1 PALAVAKPG
10 SEDKPLCRRARKA
23 WIGAG
28 LLVATAATVVVVV
41 VVVVKGLPRPDPPE
55 WSAQG
60 STPHLADIVLGRCF
74 GYTQLLRPELRDKD
88 CQKIW
93 DAFKNAFISKSPCNI
108 TEDDYQP
115 LLKLANQTLPCNKT
129 LLWSKTN
136 VLAHQYSRV
145 QGDMLTLEDTLL
157 GYLADGLMWC
167 GDASSS
173 EINYKSCPD
182 WRKDCS
188 NNPQSVFWKTI
199 SQSFAEAA
207 CGMVHV
213 MLNGS
218 ISKAFD
224 KNSILGSV
232 EILHL
237 NPEKVHTLQ
246 VWVMHSVGG
255 ISSDSC
261 SGSSVNELKMII
273 NKRNIAF
280 VCQDDYRP
288 AKFVQC
294 VKNHEHSSCRSVV

>member
-1 PALAVAKPG
+1 MVAKGEQIMQNDQPQEEAIATSDLTKDSTIEKEQG
-10 SEDKPLCRRARKA
+10 EDLISLDSEEEVKSPE
-23 WIGAG
+23 
-28 LLVATAATVVVVV
+28 ATVVVVV

-199 SQSFAEAA
+199 SQS
-207 CGMVHV
+207 
-213 MLNGS
+213 LS
-218 ISKAFD
+218 IVLSGQLWSFKKTED
-224 KNSILGSV
+224 
-232 EILHL
+232 EI
-237 NPEKVHTLQ
+237 
-246 VWVMHSVGG
+246 
-255 ISSDSC
+255 IST
-261 SGSSVNELKMII
+261 
-273 NKRNIAF
+273 
-280 VCQDDYRP
+280 
-288 AKFVQC
+288 
-294 VKNHEHSSCRSVV
+294 VKNTDMFHEQKVYI